1 MKRHHSE
8 VEMMIKRFGSVY
20 AQKRE
25 DDKQIREHLAH
36 KIAQL
41 LFQWSVV
48 AKELLSCR
56 QSLKIN

>member
-1 MKRHHSE
+1 MKRNHSE
-8 VEMMIKRFGSVY
+8 VEMIIKRFGSVY

-48 AKELLSCR
+48 AEELLSCR